1 MPTTRSF
8 WSAAGERLHGLHS
21 FLKYIMPTYSA
32 TNVMAVTCIQA
43 KAAIIGKEKAKIR
56 KRFPGF
62 CDYCIN
68 GGHYNWEVVSSWSG
82 RSIATSSSTLKTSV
96 GLVTLVEEFHQG
108 QIC

>member
-62 CDYCIN
+62 CDYCSWPFQDPILLLT
-68 GGHYNWEVVSSWSG
+68 EVFLDNFCRVL
-82 RSIATSSSTLKTSV
+82 RIVVMLEV
-96 GLVTLVEEFHQG
+96 
-108 QIC
+108 

>member
-62 CDYCIN
+62 CDYCILTE
-68 GGHYNWEVVSSWSG
+68 YEFIIKYRPG
-82 RSIATSSSTLKTSV
+82 RVNESADFLSRL
-96 GLVTLVEEFHQG
+96 GY
-108 QIC
+108 

>member
-62 CDYCIN
+62 CDYCI
-68 GGHYNWEVVSSWSG
+68 SSYKNNAIS
-82 RSIATSSSTLKTSV
+82 AAV
-96 GLVTLVEEFHQG
+96 
-108 QIC
+108 

>member
-1 MPTTRSF
+1 MLTTRSF

-62 CDYCIN
+62 CDYCSPWAAPVILVKKKN
-68 GGHYNWEVVSSWSG
+68 
-82 RSIATSSSTLKTSV
+82 ATALPLCTI
-96 GLVTLVEEFHQG
+96 VTA
-108 QIC
+108 